1 MTVSVIVPTLNEE
14 KGIGATL
21 DALFCLRGDVEL
33 IAVDGGS
40 SDATVNVLRER
51 RVNVICTAPGRGVQ
65 LHAGAFAA
73 HGEVLWFVHAD
84 TFPPVDALDHML
96 EALQDPAVIGGNFAL
111 GFDGETR
118 PASLLTRMY
127 PHFRKLGLCYGDS
140 GIFVRRAAYEGVGG
154 FAPYPIFEDLD
165 LVKRLKRSGRFVH
178 LPCRLM
184 TSSRRFEG
192 RSFTW
197 TFVRWAVM
205 QMLYWGGVS
214 PNALGRMYA
223 PIRFRKMA
231 GKGPI
236 DNRPQVDNLPY
247 K

>member
-21 DALFCLRGDVEL
+21 DALFRLRGRAEL

-40 SDATVNVLRER
+40 SDATVNVLRGR
-51 RVNVICTAPGRGVQ
+51 GIRVICTSPGRGVQ
-65 LHAGAFAA
+65 LHAGASQAV
-73 HGEVLWFVHAD
+73 GEVLWFVHAD
-84 TFPPVDALDHML
+84 TRPPVEALDHML
-96 EALQDPAVIGGNFAL
+96 EVLRDPAVIGGNFAL
-111 GFDGETR
+111 CFDGGTR
-118 PASLLTRMY
+118 SASLLTRLY

-140 GIFVRRAAYEGVGG
+140 GIFVRRAVYERLGG

-165 LVKRLKRSGRFVH
+165 LVRRMKRCGRFVH
-178 LPCRLM
+178 LPCQLM

-205 QMLYWGGVS
+205 QVLYWVGVN
-214 PNALGRMYA
+214 PNSLARMYA
-223 PIRFRKMA
+223 PIRNSSDR
-231 GKGPI
+231 
-236 DNRPQVDNLPY
+236 R
-247 K
+247 